1 MIKSFL
7 LVQTDGL
14 SISHKPFSTH
24 DQAYNEMKKQFN
36 EFDHEEFDDFYKEM
50 SLIGEYSAAVY
61 NNGDGVF
68 VWEIIDVSPSEDDKD
83 IIYHQMWQ
91 QIVFEDAKS
100 YADAEGMEL
109 SDEQVSEVARL
120 YVSGKYDCNEG
131 YWTNIQT
138 LINEV
143 IE

>member
-14 SISHKPFSTH
+14 SISHKPFSTYE
-24 DQAYNEMKKQFN
+24 QAYNEMKKQFN
-36 EFDHEEFDDFYKEM
+36 EFDQEDFDDFYKEM
-50 SLIGEYSAAVY
+50 SLIDEYSAAVY

-68 VWEIIDVSPSEDDKD
+68 LWEIIDVSPSEDDKD
-83 IIYHQMWQ
+83 NIYHQMWEKN
-91 QIVFEDAKS
+91 VFEDVKS
-100 YADAEGMEL
+100 YSTSEGIEL
-109 SDEQVSEVARL
+109 SDKQASEVAHL

-138 LINEV
+138 LINKV

>member
-14 SISHKPFSTH
+14 SISHKPFSTYE
-24 DQAYNEMKKQFN
+24 QAYNEMKKQFN
-36 EFDHEEFDDFYKEM
+36 EFDQEDFDDFYKEM

-68 VWEIIDVSPSEDDKD
+68 LWEILDVSPSEDDKD

-91 QIVFEDAKS
+91 KNVFEDAKS
-100 YADAEGMEL
+100 YADSEGMEL
-109 SDEQVSEVARL
+109 SDEQASEVARL